1 MCLIGK
7 KVTVS
12 THKFSQMKSDNMMLF
27 VAHNLAVSFI
37 HMIKKRL
44 KYFCHDETL
53 EWIIPSLES
62 WNNLIR
68 TGTPCEI
75 LVNFHG
81 QEECEISRIEESLM
95 AQSHL
100 A

>member
-7 KVTVS
+7 KVTVP

-68 TGTPCEI
+68 TGNP
-75 LVNFHG
+75 
-81 QEECEISRIEESLM
+81 M
-95 AQSHL
+95 
-100 A
+100 